1 MIWDDRAGRDG
12 GEDTMRRHE
21 GEDSDRDDERPSQAE
36 AGRRR
41 GISAAQVLAVIAVI
55 LLVIFA
61 IANSR
66 RVDVNFLFFTS
77 RARVVT
83 VIVLSAILG
92 FVIGYYVGRPGRADR
107 KLLRDSR
114 QRKD

>member
-1 MIWDDRAGRDG
+1 
-12 GEDTMRRHE
+12 MRRH
-21 GEDSDRDDERPSQAE
+21 GEDGSDRGDERPSSGE
-36 AGRRR
+36 AARRR
-41 GISAAQVLAVIAVI
+41 ISVAQVLAIIAVI

-66 RVDVNFLFFTS
+66 PVNVNFLFFTA

-83 VIVLSAILG
+83 VIVLSAVLG

-107 KLLRDSR
+107 KLLRGSR

>member
-1 MIWDDRAGRDG
+1 
-12 GEDTMRRHE
+12 MRRHE
-21 GEDSDRDDERPSQAE
+21 GDEPDRGDERPSPGE

-41 GISAAQVLAVIAVI
+41 GISVAQVLAAIAVI

-83 VIVLSAILG
+83 VIVVSAILG
-92 FVIGYYVGRPGRADR
+92 FVIGYYVGRPRRADR
-107 KLLRDSR
+107 KLLRDFR
-114 QRKD
+114 QRMD

>member
-1 MIWDDRAGRDG
+1 
-12 GEDTMRRHE
+12 MRRHD
-21 GEDSDRDDERPSQAE
+21 GDGSDGQDERLGPDE
-36 AGRRR
+36 VGRRR
-41 GISAAQVLAVIAVI
+41 GVSVAQVLAVIAVI
-55 LLVIFA
+55 LLIIFA

-66 RVDVNFLFFTS
+66 RVDVNFLFFTA

-92 FVIGYYVGRPGRADR
+92 FIIGYYVGRPGRADR
-107 KLLRDSR
+107 RLLRDFR

>member
-1 MIWDDRAGRDG
+1 
-12 GEDTMRRHE
+12 MRRHE
-21 GEDSDRDDERPSQAE
+21 GDEPDRDDERPSPGE

-41 GISAAQVLAVIAVI
+41 RGISVAQVLAAIAVI

-92 FVIGYYVGRPGRADR
+92 FVIGYYVGRPRRADR
-107 KLLRDSR
+107 KLLRDFR

>member
-1 MIWDDRAGRDG
+1 
-12 GEDTMRRHE
+12 MRRHE
-21 GEDSDRDDERPSQAE
+21 EDGSDGQDERRGPGDV
-36 AGRRR
+36 GRRR
-41 GISAAQVLAVIAVI
+41 GVSVAQVSAVIAVI
-55 LLVIFA
+55 LLIIFA

-66 RVDVNFLFFTS
+66 QVEVNFLFFTA

-107 KLLRDSR
+107 KLLRDFR
-114 QRKD
+114 KRKD

>member
-1 MIWDDRAGRDG
+1 
-12 GEDTMRRHE
+12 MRRH
-21 GEDSDRDDERPSQAE
+21 GGDGSDGQDERSGPDE
-36 AGRRR
+36 VGRRR
-41 GISAAQVLAVIAVI
+41 GVSVAQVLAVIAVI
-55 LLVIFA
+55 LLIIFA

-66 RVDVNFLFFTS
+66 RVDVNFLFFTA

-92 FVIGYYVGRPGRADR
+92 FIIGYYVGRPGRADR
-107 KLLRDSR
+107 RLLRDFR

>member
-1 MIWDDRAGRDG
+1 
-12 GEDTMRRHE
+12 MRRQ
-21 GEDSDRDDERPSQAE
+21 GDRSDGQDERPDE
-36 AGRRR
+36 GGRRR
-41 GISAAQVLAVIAVI
+41 AVSVAQVVAVIAVI
-55 LLVIFA
+55 LLIIFA

-66 RVDVNFLFFTS
+66 RVDVNFLFFTA

-92 FVIGYYVGRPGRADR
+92 FAIGYYVGRPGRADR
-107 KLLRDSR
+107 KLLRDLR

>member
-1 MIWDDRAGRDG
+1 
-12 GEDTMRRHE
+12 MRRHE
-21 GEDSDRDDERPSQAE
+21 GDEPDRDDERPSPGE
-36 AGRRR
+36 ARRR
-41 GISAAQVLAVIAVI
+41 SGISVAQVLAAIAVI

-107 KLLRDSR
+107 RLLRDSR
-114 QRKD
+114 KPKD

>member
-1 MIWDDRAGRDG
+1 
-12 GEDTMRRHE
+12 MRRH
-21 GEDSDRDDERPSQAE
+21 GGDGSDGQDERPGPGDV
-36 AGRRR
+36 GRRR
-41 GISAAQVLAVIAVI
+41 GVSVAQVSAVIAVI
-55 LLVIFA
+55 LLIIFA

-66 RVDVNFLFFTS
+66 QVEVNFLFFTA

-107 KLLRDSR
+107 KLLRDFR
-114 QRKD
+114 KRKD

>member
-1 MIWDDRAGRDG
+1 
-12 GEDTMRRHE
+12 MRRHE
-21 GEDSDRDDERPSQAE
+21 GDEPDRGDERPIPGE

-41 GISAAQVLAVIAVI
+41 GISMAQVLAAIAVI

-92 FVIGYYVGRPGRADR
+92 FVIGYYVGRPPRDDR
-107 KLLRDSR
+107 KLLRDFR

>member
-1 MIWDDRAGRDG
+1 
-12 GEDTMRRHE
+12 MRRH
-21 GEDSDRDDERPSQAE
+21 GGDGSDGQDERSGPDE
-36 AGRRR
+36 VGRRR
-41 GISAAQVLAVIAVI
+41 AVSVAQVLAVIAVI
-55 LLVIFA
+55 LLIIFA

-66 RVDVNFLFFTS
+66 RVDVNFLFFTA

-92 FVIGYYVGRPGRADR
+92 FIIGYYVGRPGRADR
-107 KLLRDSR
+107 RLLRDFR

>member
-1 MIWDDRAGRDG
+1 
-12 GEDTMRRHE
+12 MRRHE
-21 GEDSDRDDERPSQAE
+21 AEGPDRDDERPSHDE
-36 AGRRR
+36 VGRRR
-41 GISAAQVLAVIAVI
+41 GISVAQVLAIIAVI

-66 RVDVNFLFFTS
+66 RVDVNFLFFTA

>member
-1 MIWDDRAGRDG
+1 MK
-12 GEDTMRRHE
+12 RHE
-21 GEDSDRDDERPSQAE
+21 EDGSDGQDERPGPDDV
-36 AGRRR
+36 GRRR
-41 GISAAQVLAVIAVI
+41 GVSVAQISAVIAVI
-55 LLVIFA
+55 LLIIFA

-66 RVDVNFLFFTS
+66 QVEVNFLFFTA

-107 KLLRDSR
+107 KLLRDFR
-114 QRKD
+114 KRKD

>member
-1 MIWDDRAGRDG
+1 
-12 GEDTMRRHE
+12 MRRHE
-21 GEDSDRDDERPSQAE
+21 GDGSDGQDERPGPDE
-36 AGRRR
+36 VGRRR
-41 GISAAQVLAVIAVI
+41 GVSVAQALAVIAVI

-66 RVDVNFLFFTS
+66 RVDVNFLFFTA

-107 KLLRDSR
+107 RLLRDFR